1 MAITTNHPFACVTNW
16 TDLSNLW
23 SRGVPVWEAAYRLEV
38 TKGTVRRLIE
48 EGELP
53 AIKMGN
59 SWRIVPD
66 SLEEIVAR
74 RHLYNGEHRE
84 LTLTFRLTRKL
95 SGSPS

>member
-1 MAITTNHPFACVTNW
+1 MAITTNYPFAGVTDW
-16 TDLSNLW
+16 MDLSNLW

-38 TKGTVRRLIE
+38 TKDTVRRQIA

-53 AIKMGN
+53 AIKVGN

-74 RHLYNGEHRE
+74 RHL
-84 LTLTFRLTRKL
+84 
-95 SGSPS
+95 